1 LVSRKNI
8 PTTASVVQEKSGGC
22 LHSPAAERNSAH
34 IIELVCSYSP
44 TSGNALEIASGTG
57 QHIVELAATL
67 PELVWQPSDI
77 DDARLNSIASR
88 SLAKQL
94 PNLLPPIRLDVTDKG
109 WSALYPNQDFILLV
123 NLLHLV
129 SETEVKAIVNGI
141 SQSLVQGGRCV
152 IYGPFMRN
160 GVFSSIG
167 DKAFHQSLIGADPDI
182 GYKDDAWMIDLF
194 HRHKLET
201 VKVLEL
207 PANNLAF
214 VMEKDN
220 TDSSFLQKRSSRGPI
235 KRAMR

>member
-1 LVSRKNI
+1 M
-8 PTTASVVQEKSGGC
+8 
-22 LHSPAAERNSAH
+22 HSPAAERNSAH

-67 PELVWQPSDI
+67 TELVWQPSDI
-77 DDARLNSIASR
+77 DNARLNSIASR

-94 PNLLPPIRLDVTDKG
+94 PNLLPPIRLDATDKG
-109 WSALYPNQDFILLV
+109 WFALCPNQDFILLV

-129 SETEVKAIVNGI
+129 SKTEVKAIVNGI
-141 SQSLVQGGRCV
+141 SKSLAQGGRCV

-160 GVFSSIG
+160 GVLSSTG

-182 GYKDDAWMIDLF
+182 GYKDDVWMFDLF
-194 HRHKLET
+194 QKHKLET
-201 VKVLEL
+201 VKVLEM

-214 VMEKDN
+214 VMEKGN
-220 TDSSFLQKRSSRGPI
+220 TDSSLLQKDTFKGAI